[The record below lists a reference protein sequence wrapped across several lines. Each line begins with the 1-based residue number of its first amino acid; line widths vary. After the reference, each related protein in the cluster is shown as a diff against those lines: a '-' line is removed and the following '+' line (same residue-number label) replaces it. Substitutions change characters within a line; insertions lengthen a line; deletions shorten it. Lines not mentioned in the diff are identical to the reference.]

1 MVQISWGQIGAGA
14 MQQWL
19 KDDDARI
26 NAAATKRA
34 KEDERTWQKE
44 KMEIQHG
51 HRIKEIDHDNIKK
64 ASVEQGQ
71 EAYNYPFSEDSWEYA
86 KRIGLP
92 KFYMDKD
99 HAKLSPKDEYS
110 IRKLNHLDQSVGYL
124 LNKPNLIDG
133 NPKLLEDILQS
144 ALTEAKSTNQG
155 GKRVVDGKNIEG
167 TLKLESLININSLRQ
182 RYNLRGHPK
191 AQNIYGQLLSY
202 FNPEPRIYTNNN
214 INAGKI
220 FTVRHTHTN
229 QLRIKPIAEYIPLK
243 IFTSTMS
250 TIQDVNDG
258 NWMNN
263 EILLINDTHNGKN
276 FSKGAEA
283 LVNTITE
290 NKEFP
295 EYLREGSDINNR
307 PSTVEQVDFL
317 LDTVMFA
324 TSYNYYPAER
334 HGNYFYPRNTISK
347 EAKAAALKQEEV
359 SRDALA
365 VIRSSSRIVQLNE
378 TMQELTKQTGQQ
390 TNISL
395 LSLSGMRAFVTKV
408 APILRTFGMPIG
420 TTKKLI
426 DGNSFEDT
434 FGNSK
439 NFTEQGIY
447 DEGIKRELQEA
458 LQGADKSLNKFKSKY
473 SKENY
478 ENADPDVLNNIINAH
493 IEYTHLK
500 VMLTFKLAK
509 LVQGG
514 TGGRGVSD
522 MDFKAVAK
530 SLRTGSLSALP
541 EELVAFKAVEKSSK
555 EHYIAARIA
564 SFEDLQGGSNSRI
577 RGTILNKT
585 LSLHNALKRKYARRR
600 RVQNQSLSD
609 INADD
614 FEGDT
619 FDANY
624 IPPAPSGTT
633 RLPPS

>member
-1 MVQISWGQIGAGA
+1 MVKINLGQIATGA

-26 NAAATKRA
+26 NAAAKKRA

-44 KMEIQHG
+44 KMEIQH
-51 HRIKEIDHDNIKK
+51 RYKIKEIDHDNIKK

-71 EAYNYPFSEDSWEYA
+71 GAYNYPFSEDSWEYA
-86 KRIGLP
+86 RKIGLP
-92 KFYMDKD
+92 KFFMDKD
-99 HAKLSPKDEYS
+99 HAKLSPRDEYS
-110 IRKLNHLDQSVGYL
+110 IRKLNHLDHSVGFL
-124 LNKPNLIDG
+124 LNKQNLING
-133 NPKLLEDILQS
+133 NPKILEDILQS

-167 TLKLESLININSLRQ
+167 TLKLASLTNINSLMQ
-182 RYNLRGHPK
+182 RYDLRGHPK
-191 AQNIYGQLLSY
+191 ALNIYGQLLSF
-202 FNPEPRIYTNNN
+202 FNPEPRIYNNN
-214 INAGKI
+214 NKNAGKI

-229 QLRIKPIAEYIPLK
+229 QLRIKSIAEYIPLK

-258 NWMNN
+258 NWMNS
-263 EILLINDTHNGKN
+263 EILLINDTHNGKK

-283 LVNTITE
+283 LVNTIIE

-324 TSYNYYPAER
+324 TSYNYYRAER
-334 HGNYFYPRNTISK
+334 HGNYFYPSNTISEK
-347 EAKAAALKQEEV
+347 AKAAALKQEEV
-359 SRDALA
+359 SRDALD
-365 VIRSSSRIVQLNE
+365 VIRSSNRIVQLNE
-378 TMQELTKQTGQQ
+378 TMQELTKQTGKE
-390 TNISL
+390 TNIGL
-395 LSLSGMRAFVTKV
+395 LSLAGMRNLATTV
-408 APILRTFGMPIG
+408 APILRTFGIPIG
-420 TTKKLI
+420 TTKDLI

-447 DEGIKRELQEA
+447 DEDIKRELQEA
-458 LQGADKSLNKFKSKY
+458 LQGADKSLNEFKSKY

-478 ENADPDVLNNIINAH
+478 KNADTDVLNNIINAH

-522 MDFKAVAK
+522 MDFRAVAK

-600 RVQNQSLSD
+600 KVQKQQPFDEQLVEDYILDVEDNKP
-609 INADD
+609 
-614 FEGDT
+614 T
-619 FDANY
+619 F
-624 IPPAPSGTT
+624 TF
-633 RLPPS
+633 LPK

>member
-1 MVQISWGQIGAGA
+1 MVKINLGQIATGA

-26 NAAATKRA
+26 NAAAKKRA

-44 KMEIQHG
+44 KMEIQH
-51 HRIKEIDHDNIKK
+51 RYKIKEIDHDNIKK

-86 KRIGLP
+86 RKIGLP
-92 KFYMDKD
+92 KFFMDKD
-99 HAKLSPKDEYS
+99 HAKLSPRNEYS
-110 IRKLNHLDQSVGYL
+110 IRKLNHLDHSVGFL
-124 LNKPNLIDG
+124 LNKQNLING
-133 NPKLLEDILQS
+133 NPKILEDILQS

-167 TLKLESLININSLRQ
+167 TLKLASLTNINSLMQ
-182 RYNLRGHPK
+182 RYDLRGHPK
-191 AQNIYGQLLSY
+191 ALNIYGQLLSF
-202 FNPEPRIYTNNN
+202 FNPEPRIYNNN
-214 INAGKI
+214 NKNAGKI

-229 QLRIKPIAEYIPLK
+229 QLRIKSIAEYIPLK

-258 NWMNN
+258 NWMNSK
-263 EILLINDTHNGKN
+263 ILLINDTHNGKN
-276 FSKGAEA
+276 FSKGAKA
-283 LVNTITE
+283 LVNTIIE

-334 HGNYFYPRNTISK
+334 LGNYFYPRNIISEK
-347 EAKAAALKQEEV
+347 AKAAALKQEEV
-359 SRDALA
+359 SRDALD
-365 VIRSSSRIVQLNE
+365 VIRSSNRIVQLNE
-378 TMQELTKQTGQQ
+378 TMQELTKRTGKE
-390 TNISL
+390 TNIGL
-395 LSLSGMRAFVTKV
+395 LSLAGMRNLATTV
-408 APILRTFGMPIG
+408 APILRTFGIPIG
-420 TTKKLI
+420 TTKDLI

-447 DEGIKRELQEA
+447 DEDIKRELQEA
-458 LQGADKSLNKFKSKY
+458 LQGADKSLNEFKSKY

-478 ENADPDVLNNIINAH
+478 KNADTDVLNNIINAH

-522 MDFKAVAK
+522 MDFRAVAK

-600 RVQNQSLSD
+600 KVQKQQSFDQQLVED
-609 INADD
+609 YILDVEDNKP
-614 FEGDT
+614 T
-619 FDANY
+619 F
-624 IPPAPSGTT
+624 TF
-633 RLPPS
+633 LPK

>member
-14 MQQWL
+14 IQQWL

-26 NAAATKRA
+26 NAAAKKRA

-44 KMEIQHG
+44 KMRIQHNNTL
-51 HRIKEIDHDNIKK
+51 KQIDYRNIKK

-71 EAYNYPFSEDSWEYA
+71 AAYNYPFSEDSWEYA
-86 KRIGLP
+86 RKIGLP

-99 HAKLSPKDEYS
+99 HAKLSPRDEYS
-110 IRKLNHLDQSVGYL
+110 MRKLNHLDQSVGYL

-258 NWMNN
+258 NWMNS
-263 EILLINDTHNGKN
+263 EILLINDTHNGEN

-334 HGNYFYPRNTISK
+334 HGNYFYPRNIISEK
-347 EAKAAALKQEEV
+347 AKAAALKQEEV
-359 SRDALA
+359 SRDALD

-378 TMQELTKQTGQQ
+378 TMQELTKQTGEE

-408 APILRTFGMPIG
+408 APILRTFGVPIG

-522 MDFKAVAK
+522 MDFKAVAQ

-541 EELVAFKAVEKSSK
+541 EELTAFKAVEKSSK

-609 INADD
+609 ILVEDYILD
-614 FEGDT
+614 
-619 FDANY
+619 DANY
-624 IPPAPSGTT
+624 IPPPPSGTT
-633 RLPPS
+633 RIPPS

>member
-44 KMEIQHG
+44 KMRIQHNNTL
-51 HRIKEIDHDNIKK
+51 KQIDYRNIKK

-71 EAYNYPFSEDSWEYA
+71 AAYNYPFSEDSWEYA
-86 KRIGLP
+86 RKIGLP
-92 KFYMDKD
+92 KFSMDKD
-99 HAKLSPKDEYS
+99 HAKLFPKDEYS

-258 NWMNN
+258 NWMNS

-334 HGNYFYPRNTISK
+334 HGNYFYPRNIISEK
-347 EAKAAALKQEEV
+347 AKAAALKQEEV
-359 SRDALA
+359 SRDALD

-378 TMQELTKQTGQQ
+378 TMQELTKRTGEK

-395 LSLSGMRAFVTKV
+395 LSLAGMRNLATTV
-408 APILRTFGMPIG
+408 APILRTFGIPIG
-420 TTKKLI
+420 TTKELI

-522 MDFKAVAK
+522 MDFKAVAQ

-541 EELVAFKAVEKSSK
+541 EELTAFKAVEKSSK

-609 INADD
+609 ILVEDYILD
-614 FEGDT
+614 
-619 FDANY
+619 DANY
-624 IPPAPSGTT
+624 IPPPPSGTT
-633 RLPPS
+633 RIPPS

>member
-1 MVQISWGQIGAGA
+1 MVKINLGQIATGA

-26 NAAATKRA
+26 NAAAKKRA

-44 KMEIQHG
+44 KMEIQH
-51 HRIKEIDHDNIKK
+51 RYKIKEIDHDNIKK

-86 KRIGLP
+86 RKIGLP
-92 KFYMDKD
+92 KFFMDKD
-99 HAKLSPKDEYS
+99 HAKLSPRDEYS
-110 IRKLNHLDQSVGYL
+110 IRKLNHLDHSVGFL
-124 LNKPNLIDG
+124 LNKQNLING
-133 NPKLLEDILQS
+133 NPKILEDILQS

-167 TLKLESLININSLRQ
+167 TLKLASLTNINSLMQ
-182 RYNLRGHPK
+182 RYDLRGHPK
-191 AQNIYGQLLSY
+191 ALNIYGQLLSF
-202 FNPEPRIYTNNN
+202 FNPEPRIYNNN
-214 INAGKI
+214 NKNAGKI

-229 QLRIKPIAEYIPLK
+229 QLRIKSIAEYIPLK

-258 NWMNN
+258 NWMNSK
-263 EILLINDTHNGKN
+263 ILLINDTHNGKK

-283 LVNTITE
+283 LVNTIIE

-324 TSYNYYPAER
+324 TSYNYYRAER
-334 HGNYFYPRNTISK
+334 HGNYFYPSNTISEK
-347 EAKAAALKQEEV
+347 AKAAALKQEEV
-359 SRDALA
+359 SRDALD
-365 VIRSSSRIVQLNE
+365 VIRSSNRIVQLNE
-378 TMQELTKQTGQQ
+378 TMQELTKQTGKE
-390 TNISL
+390 TNIGL
-395 LSLSGMRAFVTKV
+395 LSLAGMRNLATTV
-408 APILRTFGMPIG
+408 APILRTFGIPIG
-420 TTKKLI
+420 TTKDLI

-447 DEGIKRELQEA
+447 DEDIKRELQEA
-458 LQGADKSLNKFKSKY
+458 LQGADKSLNEFKSKY

-478 ENADPDVLNNIINAH
+478 KNADTDVLNNIINAH

-522 MDFKAVAK
+522 MDFRAVAK

-600 RVQNQSLSD
+600 KVQKQQPFDEQLVEDYILDVEDNKP
-609 INADD
+609 
-614 FEGDT
+614 T
-619 FDANY
+619 F
-624 IPPAPSGTT
+624 TF
-633 RLPPS
+633 LPK